1 MDRPTGWNLVVVF
14 RVVVVV
20 VARSMT
26 LVWVMLVEL
35 LRRGGVGEIVGRQ
48 AV

>member
-35 LRRGGVGEIVGRQ
+35 LRRGGVGEIVRRQ